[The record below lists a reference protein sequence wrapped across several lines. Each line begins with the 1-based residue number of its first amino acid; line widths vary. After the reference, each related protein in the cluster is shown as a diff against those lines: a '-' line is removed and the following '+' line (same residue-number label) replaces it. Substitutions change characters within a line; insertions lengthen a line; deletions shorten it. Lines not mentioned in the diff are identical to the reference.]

1 MSEESEER
9 QRLRNEDQLLDRLV
23 KVLADNSSSREQAVR
38 VDERTTHLS
47 TALTELKRMH
57 ENGSR
62 DMVSG
67 LAAVQKANETEPS
80 KVLAA
85 MKDHMA
91 DDKSQFDGHNT
102 RISTLENWKSNMM
115 GKIAIVGVICG
126 FVSAVVFFLLNKFF

>member
-1 MSEESEER
+1 MSDESEER

-67 LAAVQKANETEPS
+67 LAAVQKANETETS

-102 RISTLENWKSNMM
+102 RLSTLENWKSNMM
-115 GKIAIVGVICG
+115 GRLAMIGIICG
-126 FVSAVVFFLLNKFF
+126 LVAGLVGFLLNKFF